1 MQSPPILELMSQQI
15 ASEVEAARAA
25 AQRQAEMVKADA
37 RTRASRRREE
47 MLAQVQAEVA
57 ELQRRSRERAE
68 AETEMVV
75 LTTKDTV
82 TDEVLT
88 RVKEEL
94 SRVSNSPEFTSVLD
108 ALLAELMKEAPAGGI
123 VLVPQAHEAHCRE
136 WLNSHGHGGL
146 EVQGTREMVDGVA
159 VQDKDHTF
167 RITNTLSARFQQ
179 LEPALRKHCVTRL
192 FGGEAS

>member
-15 ASEVEAARAA
+15 ASDIEAVRAA
-25 AQRQAEMVKADA
+25 AQSQAESVKADA
-37 RTRASRRREE
+37 RTRAAKRREE
-47 MLAQVQAEVA
+47 MLAAVQAEVA
-57 ELQRRSRERAE
+57 EQQRRSRERAE

-94 SRVSNSPEFTSVLD
+94 ARVASSAEFPKVLN
-108 ALLAELMKEAPAGGI
+108 ALLAELMQEAPADGV
-123 VLVPQAHEAHCRE
+123 VLVPPAHEAHCRE
-136 WLNSHGHGGL
+136 WLKSHGHEGL
-146 EVQGTREMVDGVA
+146 EVRGTREMVDGVA
-159 VQDKDHTF
+159 VQDRDQTF

-179 LEPALRKHCVTRL
+179 LEPALRKHCVSRL